1 MKNTRRISLPKNTQT
16 VTFVLDFSG
25 SMDILAEKLNTSFRN
40 EIEALR
46 KNSATHNIPT
56 RVSVY
61 VFGSSVQCMVK
72 NADISSKV
80 LDKITYSNMGMTA
93 LYDAIGAAIDE
104 YVPPVASNDAHLI
117 LVLTDGEENVSRKY
131 KSCIGRTIMDA
142 VKTGT
147 VTVTVRC
154 PASIRNTLIAAGISA
169 DNLAVW
175 DGTAEQ
181 LQEVEEKTSGGI
193 STYYKSRSLGKT
205 AVSNFYSPNTS
216 FSPTTLKRT
225 VEDVTHKFVQ
235 CAIPN
240 TWDGRQIRDFVEQD
254 LGKSYVKG
262 NAFYELSKK
271 ETVQAQKS
279 IAIREVSTG
288 KIYSDDDARDLLGL
302 PSGVE
307 IKVIP
312 SSYNGKYTIYIQSSS
327 VNRKLVGGTK
337 LLYKVV

>member
-1 MKNTRRISLPKNTQT
+1 MKNTRRIVRPQNTQT

-25 SMDILAEKLNTSFRN
+25 SMSILRDKLNTSFRN
-40 EIEALR
+40 EINALR
-46 KNSATHNIPT
+46 ESSRLQKIPT

-61 VFGSSVQCMVK
+61 TFGSKINLLVK
-72 NADISSKV
+72 NADVNSTV
-80 LDKITYSNMGMTA
+80 LDSITYKDMGMTA
-93 LYDAIGAAIDE
+93 LYDAIGAALDE
-104 YVPPVASNDAHLI
+104 YVPQAGTVDAHLV
-117 LVLTDGEENVSRKY
+117 LVLTDGEENVSSKY
-131 KSCIGRTIMDA
+131 KNSIGRVIMDS
-142 VKTGT
+142 VRKGT
-147 VTVTVRC
+147 TTVTVRC
-154 PASIRNTLIAAGISA
+154 PASIRAQLIAAGISS
-169 DNLAVW
+169 DNLVVW
-175 DGTAEQ
+175 DGSAEQ
-181 LQEVEEKTSGGI
+181 LQEVEQKTSGGI
-193 STYYKSRSLGKT
+193 QMYYKSRSLGKT
-205 AVSNFYSPNTS
+205 AVSNFYAPDTN

-240 TWDGRQIRDFVEQD
+240 SWEGRQIRDFVEQD
-254 LGKSYVKG
+254 LGKPYIKG

-279 IAIREVSTG
+279 IAIRDVSTG

-312 SSYNGKYTIYIQSSS
+312 ASYSGRYEIFIESTS